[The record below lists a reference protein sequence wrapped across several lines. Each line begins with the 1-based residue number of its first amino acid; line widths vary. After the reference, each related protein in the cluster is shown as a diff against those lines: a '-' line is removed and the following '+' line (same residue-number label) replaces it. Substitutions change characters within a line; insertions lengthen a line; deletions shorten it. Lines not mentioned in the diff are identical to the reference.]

1 MSLRVAGQSDL
12 SQWRMMAH
20 ILGDSILQWWCEAGL
35 HLDPTQMPLPTP
47 SHDMLWHL
55 FSQDILSLF
64 FPFRRSNSGKQTDCG
79 ACETFMHE
87 GKCSTH
93 ILNSRFRRCSDGPYP
108 CTCSSFVQHLPVLQL
123 AVKKLKAIK
132 CLNKSTCFCTMWNS
146 YSLVM
151 KPKVL
156 NV

>member
-1 MSLRVAGQSDL
+1 MVLTLVHVAAL
-12 SQWRMMAH
+12 SNTCQ
-20 ILGDSILQWWCEAGL
+20 
-35 HLDPTQMPLPTP
+35 
-47 SHDMLWHL
+47 
-55 FSQDILSLF
+55 F
-64 FPFRRSNSGKQTDCG
+64 
-79 ACETFMHE
+79 
-87 GKCSTH
+87 
-93 ILNSRFRRCSDGPYP
+93 
-108 CTCSSFVQHLPVLQL
+108 CTL